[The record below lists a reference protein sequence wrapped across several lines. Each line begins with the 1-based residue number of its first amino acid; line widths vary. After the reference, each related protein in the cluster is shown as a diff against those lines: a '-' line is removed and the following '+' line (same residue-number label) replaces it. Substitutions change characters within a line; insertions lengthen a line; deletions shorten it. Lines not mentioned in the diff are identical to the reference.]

1 MQQLQNGRVQKIDGK
16 IYSSTREFETIK
28 KTKTVE
34 QKNKIYEIE
43 NWV

>member
-1 MQQLQNGRVQKIDGK
+1 MQQLQNGRVQKIDEK
-16 IYSSTREFETIK
+16 IYNSTREFETIK
-28 KTKTVE
+28 KAKTVE